1 MLNNLAL
8 VGIFFAIIG
17 GAVLIYVGITNIR
30 SGQRALAQARV
41 VGQQAVW
48 HKQIAILF
56 GINNIVF
63 ALLIILVVSLS
74 LVVDHSAKYAL
85 VVLIIVTLLISI
97 GLVIRCISTAMQ
109 NVNSLHK
116 R

>member
-8 VGIFFAIIG
+8 VGIFFAIICD
-17 GAVLIYVGITNIR
+17 AVLIYIGITNIR
-30 SGQRALAQARV
+30 SGQRALDQARV
-41 VGQQAVW
+41 AGQQVVW
-48 HKQIAILF
+48 HKHIAILF

-63 ALLIILVVSLS
+63 ALLIALVVVLS
-74 LVVDHSAKYAL
+74 IVVDHIAKSVL

-97 GLVIRCISTAMQ
+97 ALVIRCISAAMQ